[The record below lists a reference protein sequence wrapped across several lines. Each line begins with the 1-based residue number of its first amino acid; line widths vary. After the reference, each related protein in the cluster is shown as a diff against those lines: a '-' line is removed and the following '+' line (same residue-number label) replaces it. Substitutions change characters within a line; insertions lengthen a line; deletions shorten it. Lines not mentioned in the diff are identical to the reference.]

1 MGEGG
6 PKFERGDFSR
16 ERQEDGEEKER
27 GREEEPGLK
36 QERKI
41 FTIESKLESER
52 PESRPEDRIE
62 TGDEIRERVRIE
74 RDRTIETGV
83 VGPVVFAY
91 PSGLAV
97 EFRPVFDG
105 RPSIESF
112 TGLYTGSLVIPKEYD
127 KERKQDMNDDAIQR
141 RLGEAE
147 KRISLQ
153 PKIIENTLSDPAK
166 RKLSYGQYV
175 EVVLSNHFS
184 VAYDD
189 LKQQWIISVD
199 QDALKDSERNV
210 FAIFHELGHVPYMA
224 FEDELLPAALQ
235 KESKLGGKSFETL
248 YDNFIKGASGYISAM
263 REDLAKLDPGL
274 LQTLEQQIKEAV
286 KYKSGEYRPGK
297 ASSVLRRQKREA
309 GAAGE
314 TSKQDLIQSVLT
326 KLSIFAE
333 RMADA
338 RAAALAHRLRQKHGG
353 VDLEFDNS
361 DDMKKFYHQALDSYV
376 QTHSE
381 PRFHTGL
388 REHTRKGYSH

>member
-1 MGEGG
+1 MGERGSRFG
-6 PKFERGDFSR
+6 RGDFSER
-16 ERQEDGEEKER
+16 EPD
-27 GREEEPGLK
+27 GREEESSREQEPELK

-41 FTIESKLESER
+41 FSVESKLETER
-52 PESRPEDRIE
+52 PERRPEDRIE
-62 TGDEIRERVRIE
+62 TADEIRERVRIE
-74 RDRTIETGV
+74 RDRTIEAGV

-105 RPSIESF
+105 KPSIESF
-112 TGLYTGSLVIPKEYD
+112 TGLYTGSLVVPKEYD
-127 KERKQDMNDDAIQR
+127 KERKQDMSDDAVQR
-141 RLGEAE
+141 RLGEAG

-153 PKIIENTLSDPAK
+153 PRIVEPTLSGPAK

-189 LKQQWIISVD
+189 LIQQWIVSID
-199 QDALKDSERNV
+199 QNALKDSERNV

-224 FEDELLPAALQ
+224 FEDELLPAAFQ
-235 KESKLGGKSFETL
+235 EESKLGGKSFETL
-248 YDNFIKGASGYISAM
+248 YDNFIKGASGYIAAM
-263 REDLAKLDPGL
+263 REDLQRLDSEL
-274 LQTLEQQIKEAV
+274 FQALETQIKEAT

-309 GAAGE
+309 GAAGD
-314 TSKQDLIQSVLT
+314 TDKQEIMQSVLT

-353 VDLEFDNS
+353 VDLEFDTL
-361 DDMKKFYHQALDSYV
+361 DDMESFYHQVLDSYA

-388 REHTRKGYSH
+388 REHTKKGYSH